1 MGRAERWGRYAALTA
16 LALMWPAVE
25 AYLQGTV
32 VGTAVPIFG
41 VAAVAYC
48 AIYAWYCLF
57 GFRSH
62 GLAVPSAT
70 VGSLTLVAVALDHL
84 AGQVSANYFLVPL
97 LVAGFSLPL
106 RRALIALGLV
116 GATTLLEVILLARL
130 PIAELVLQAVLVL
143 PGVVLFGGAA
153 MVLRYLLDTL
163 SQLRAARAEI
173 AQHAAG
179 QERYRIARD
188 LHDLLG
194 HSLSLITLKG
204 ELATRL
210 LPEGVQGADE
220 VRDIV
225 GLSRDALQQ
234 VREAVS
240 GYRQPTLA
248 TELTAARVALEAAG
262 IEVDVKQSLG
272 ALDRET
278 EAVLGWVV
286 REATTNVIR
295 HSGAKHCGI
304 TLNRTDG
311 RLQVEVVNDGWRVPQ
326 APAGNG
332 LRGLDERLSL
342 LGGTLEASALADA
355 GFLLRAT
362 ILGSGH
368 PRPDAIKAE
377 AST

>member
-1 MGRAERWGRYAALTA
+1 MSRGERWGRYFALTA
-16 LALMWPAVE
+16 LALMWP
-25 AYLQGTV
+25 V
-32 VGTAVPIFG
+32 VVDYMRGLVHGANAAIFG
-41 VAAVAYC
+41 ISAVLYC
-48 AIYAWYCLF
+48 GIYVWYCLA
-57 GFRSH
+57 GRKLR
-62 GLAVPSAT
+62 GRLVPPAT
-70 VGSLTLVAVALDHL
+70 VGSLALLAVLLDHV
-84 AGQVSANYFLVPL
+84 GGEVSLNYFLIPL
-97 LVAGFSLPL
+97 LVAGFSLPA
-106 RRALIALGLV
+106 RRAIIALGLV
-116 GATTLLEVILLARL
+116 GTVCLLELLLLARM
-130 PIAELVLQAVLVL
+130 PIGEVVLEAVLIV
-143 PGVVLFGGAA
+143 PVVVLFGGST
-153 MVLRYLLDTL
+153 MGLRYLLDTL

-248 TELTAARVALEAAG
+248 TELTAARVALQAAG

-295 HSGAKHCGI
+295 HSGAKRCGI
-304 TLNRTDG
+304 TLNRIDG

-332 LRGLDERLSL
+332 LRGLDERLAL
-342 LGGTLEASALADA
+342 MGGTLEASALPDA
-355 GFLLRAT
+355 GFRLRAT
-362 ILGSGH
+362 ISGLAH
-368 PRPDAIKAE
+368 PQPSAIDAA